1 MGKIGSVYILESR
14 GIGKG
19 ENRGRN
25 MKQAYEFDENI
36 MIESIGIY
44 NYALIE
50 QTEIEM
56 QSGLSVITGET
67 GAGKS
72 ILLGAIGLTLGQR
85 ADVSVLMN
93 KGKKCIVEIL
103 YNIKGYSLADW
114 FQENELDY
122 SESVVVRREITAEGR
137 SRGFIN
143 DTPVSNKIL
152 KEFGDY
158 LVDIHS
164 QHQSLLLGQPEYQ
177 IDILDAFCGNTE
189 EVAVYRK
196 YYEDRRAGL
205 RELKEL
211 KGKAV
216 EAAQEEEYL
225 KYRLSQLES
234 AKLKKGEKEEL
245 EEELALL
252 TNAETIK
259 TGFSQLTYQL
269 RDTENNA
276 VLSVLKNCKHIFA
289 SLRSVVKEATEYE
302 DRLNSVILEL
312 GDLAEEAEKRAENTA
327 FSPERIELIN
337 ARLNVIYDL
346 LFKYKVETVEELIQ
360 IKGQI
365 SAQLSGIQEYT
376 DRIEQLEKKIEGI
389 ESHLQKAAAH
399 LHAARVAAQLPL
411 CKEMECL
418 LQDLGIKH
426 ARFEVAI
433 REAEEFLGNGKD
445 EVSFLFAANKN
456 QQPGEIAKVA
466 SGGEISR
473 VMLSLKYVLSKT
485 RQLPVIV
492 FDEIDTGLSGEIAHR
507 MAQMMQEM
515 AQRMQVICISHLP
528 QIAAAGKDHFKVY
541 KEDNPVNTISRIRK
555 LSPSERVNEIAGM
568 ISGSEITP
576 AALETARNL
585 LKFENK

>member
-1 MGKIGSVYILESR
+1 
-14 GIGKG
+14 
-19 ENRGRN
+19 
-25 MKQAYEFDENI
+25 

-50 QTEIEM
+50 QTEMEM
-56 QSGLSVITGET
+56 QAGLSVITGET

-85 ADVSVLMN
+85 ADISVLMN
-93 KGKKCIVEIL
+93 KEKKCIVEII
-103 YNIKGYSLADW
+103 YNVKGYSLSGW
-114 FQENELDY
+114 FKENELDY
-122 SESVVVRREITAEGR
+122 SDHVVVRREITAEGR

-143 DTPVSNKIL
+143 DTPVNNKIL
-152 KEFGDY
+152 KEFGEY
-158 LVDIHS
+158 MVDIHS
-164 QHQSLLLGQPEYQ
+164 QHQSLLLGRPAYQ
-177 IDILDAFCGNTE
+177 IDILDAFCGNVSK
-189 EVAVYRK
+189 VAEYRK
-196 YYEDRRAGL
+196 CYEERRL
-205 RELKEL
+205 SLLELKEL
-211 KGKAV
+211 KAKAS
-216 EAAQEEEYL
+216 EAVKEEEYL

-234 AKLKKGEKEEL
+234 AKLKKGEKAEL

-276 VLSVLKNCKHIFA
+276 VIPVLKNCKHVFA
-289 SLRSVVKEATEYE
+289 SLRPVVKEASEYE
-302 DRLNSVILEL
+302 ERLNSVILEL
-312 GDLAEEAEKRAENTA
+312 GDLADEAEKRAENTE
-327 FSPERIELIN
+327 FSPARIELVN

-346 LFKYKVETVEELIQ
+346 LFKYKVETVEELLEIKEQ
-360 IKGQI
+360 IFG
-365 SAQLSGIQEYT
+365 QLSGIQEYNGNIEKLEKEIAGMEN
-376 DRIEQLEKKIEGI
+376 RMQKLAEQLHQTRID
-389 ESHLQKAAAH
+389 
-399 LHAARVAAQLPL
+399 ARIPL
-411 CKEMECL
+411 CQEMENL

-426 ARFEVAI
+426 ARFEI
-433 REAEEFLGNGKD
+433 DIQETEEFLGNGKD
-445 EVSFLFAANKN
+445 EVTFLFAANKN

-492 FDEIDTGLSGEIAHR
+492 FDEIDTGLSGEVAHR

-515 AQRMQVICISHLP
+515 AQGMQVICISHLP
-528 QIAAAGKDHFKVY
+528 QIASAGKEHFKVY
-541 KEDNPVNTISRIRK
+541 KEDRQTNTVSRIRK
-555 LSPSERVNEIAGM
+555 LSRTERVNEIAGM
-568 ISGSEITP
+568 ISGSEITS